1 MFLLTIYLPC
11 LLHMFPYSYWALICL
26 AILPTYTAFMIS
38 VRQASDLPPA
48 SFRFPVTRD
57 TLALG
62 YILPA
67 VGRIRDFHPLKHA
80 PAGRTTKNRG
90 LIQAP
95 GQMAYMDVYGSS
107 TSSCI
112 GAQQKTAVR
121 PGHITCPGVQHSTT
135 PHTVFGLC
143 IESVIHVCASFTL
156 IDVIIS
162 PFTYCVNRFLK
173 KFSSCSIRS
182 VSGVP

>member
-1 MFLLTIYLPC
+1 MS
-11 LLHMFPYSYWALICL
+11 LH
-26 AILPTYTAFMIS
+26 
-38 VRQASDLPPA
+38 
-48 SFRFPVTRD
+48 
-57 TLALG
+57 
-62 YILPA
+62 
-67 VGRIRDFHPLKHA
+67 
-80 PAGRTTKNRG
+80 TKNRG

-173 KFSSCSIRS
+173 KIFVLLNQISFRRS
-182 VSGVP
+182 LKPIIQEINILTDKAYCDILLTEQKYIILILLGYDLYGNSLELFNQ